1 MAAAWKPIE
10 GSKVDTLIK
19 AMRAV
24 ADTRPIWSQSEA
36 AQVMEVPR
44 GNVPGFVAGACNA
57 GALHRRT
64 LAHGHGIEL
73 SLQPFPA
80 HGFAPISVSDL
91 PIPTFQSAPGFVPPQ
106 MTAPRAG
113 SDVPHPKF
121 AEGVRPCPPAAP
133 SPALAEEPA
142 PEVANP
148 LEETGASPQTE
159 APASDNAVAESDE
172 PLEEAGFDY
181 CLWRD
186 GGVQVWGVE
195 QLADGSFKIS
205 MEQLIDMR
213 EAFELAAGRH
223 ARGQAA

>member
-1 MAAAWKPIE
+1 MVGA
-10 GSKVDTLIK
+10 
-19 AMRAV
+19 
-24 ADTRPIWSQSEA
+24 SQSTVGSWLDYPMKQKVVFRGKRA
-36 AQVMEVPR
+36 GQVVYS
-44 GNVPGFVAGACNA
+44 G
-57 GALHRRT
+57 
-64 LAHGHGIEL
+64 
-73 SLQPFPA
+73 QPFPPEA
-80 HGFAPISVSDL
+80 AFPHPSEHNAPPVDDL
-91 PIPTFQSAPGFVPPQ
+91 RIPSFTGYVPPK
-106 MTAPRAG
+106 MTVPREG
-113 SDVPHPKF
+113 SDVRRPKF
-121 AEGVRPCPPAAP
+121 AEGTRPAPAAGHSFLP
-133 SPALAEEPA
+133 GLSSECSAEVPAPAPTPAPAEEPA

-223 ARGQAA
+223 AREVS